1 MSTSM
6 SRYQWLL
13 VALLS
18 ANFGVVFFDRNV
30 FSYLTSFIQP
40 DLKLSNFQIGNIAS
54 AFSFSWAIAG
64 LGMGSL
70 VDRFGRRKLMLVTAT
85 VVFSMASVLSG
96 FASGFAW
103 LLGARLLMGIAEGGI
118 MPITQTL
125 IAAEVPHER
134 RGLAQG
140 VTQNFGANL
149 LANTL
154 GPVIIVW
161 MAISFGWRNAFFLA
175 AAPGVV
181 MALLIAALVREPA
194 TVAPASQPGSGG
206 FAAALADRSMLLCIA
221 ISTLLVAYLMV
232 LFTFTPLYL
241 IQVRGFDQRH
251 MSWIM
256 SSFGVASM
264 AVAFLVPG
272 SSDRFGRK
280 PVIIVASLL
289 GLVLPLGLLFI
300 TGTQL
305 VPIIAC
311 IAVGAALSGVFPLA
325 MATIPSEIVGP
336 ARTATALSLTMGIS
350 EILGGVLAPSVAGK
364 VADLKGLGMTLWIV
378 AGLVVAIIVLAAML
392 RETAPAVL
400 REDSRALRVDSYVS
414 QLGATARECIMTTHH
429 DKAT

>member
-1 MSTSM
+1 MSKSM

-40 DLKLSNFQIGNIAS
+40 DLGLSNFQIGNIAS

-64 LGMGSL
+64 LCMGSL
-70 VDRFGRRKLMLVTAT
+70 VDRFGRRKPMLVAAT
-85 VVFSMASVLSG
+85 IAFSLASVLSG

-140 VTQNFGANL
+140 ITQNFGANL

-161 MAISFGWRNAFFLA
+161 MAIHFGWRNAFFLA
-175 AAPGVV
+175 ALPGLG
-181 MALLIAALVREPA
+181 MALLIAALVREPHVLEPA
-194 TVAPASQPGSGG
+194 TKARRGE
-206 FAAALADRSMLLCIA
+206 FAAALADRSLLLCIA
-221 ISTLLVAYLMV
+221 ISVLLVAYLMV
-232 LFTFTPLYL
+232 LFTFAPLYL
-241 IQVRGFDQRH
+241 IRVRGFDQRH

-264 AVAFLVPG
+264 AVAILVPG

-280 PVIIVASLL
+280 PVIFAASLF
-289 GLVLPLGLLFI
+289 GLVLPLGFLFTSG
-300 TGTQL
+300 TGLAPL
-305 VPIIAC
+305 VVC
-311 IAVGAALSGVFPLA
+311 IALGAALSGVFPLA

-336 ARTATALSLTMGIS
+336 GRTTTALSLTMGIS
-350 EILGGVLAPSVAGK
+350 EILGGVLAPSIAGK
-364 VADLKGLGMTLWIV
+364 AADFWGLDKPMWIL
-378 AGLVVAIIVLAAML
+378 AGIVVAIIVLAAML

-400 REDSRALRVDSYVS
+400 ARRNHGLR
-414 QLGATARECIMTTHH
+414 
-429 DKAT
+429 

>member
-1 MSTSM
+1 M

-18 ANFGVVFFDRNV
+18 ANFGVVFFDRNA
-30 FSYLTSFIQP
+30 FSYLTSFIQA
-40 DLKLSNFQIGNIAS
+40 DLHLSNFKIGNIAS
-54 AFSFSWAIAG
+54 AFSFAWAIAG
-64 LGMGSL
+64 LCVGSL
-70 VDRFGRRKLMLVTAT
+70 VDRFGRRKLMLVAAT
-85 VVFSMASVLSG
+85 VAFSMASVLSG
-96 FASGFAW
+96 YASGFAW
-103 LLGARLLMGIAEGGI
+103 LLAARLLMGVAEGGI

-140 VTQNFGANL
+140 ITQNFGANL

-154 GPVIIVW
+154 GPLIIVW
-161 MAISFGWRNAFFLA
+161 MAIRFGWRNAFFLA
-175 AAPGVV
+175 ALPGIV
-181 MALLIAALVREPA
+181 MALLIGVLVREPE
-194 TVAPASQPGSGG
+194 VLAPASAFERGG
-206 FAAALADRSMLLCIA
+206 FAAAIADRSMLLCIA

-241 IQVRGFDQRH
+241 VQVRGFDQRH

-280 PVIIVASLL
+280 PVIFAASLL
-289 GLVLPLGLLFI
+289 GLVLPLGLLF
-300 TGTQL
+300 TGGTQL
-305 VPIIAC
+305 VPLMAC

-336 ARTATALSLTMGIS
+336 ARTATALSLTMGVS
-350 EILGGVLAPSVAGK
+350 EILGGVLAPSLAGK
-364 VADLKGLGMTLWIV
+364 VADLKGLGMTLWILVGIV
-378 AGLVVAIIVLAAML
+378 AAIIVLAAML

-400 REDSRALRVDSYVS
+400 
-414 QLGATARECIMTTHH
+414 ARRKHH
-429 DKAT
+429 AH

>member
-1 MSTSM
+1 MPSSM

-30 FSYLTSFIQP
+30 FSYLTSFIQA
-40 DLKLSNFQIGNIAS
+40 DLHLSNFQIGNIAS

-70 VDRFGRRKLMLVTAT
+70 VDRIGRRKLMLVSAT
-85 VVFSMASVLSG
+85 VVFSLASVLSG

-125 IAAEVPHER
+125 IAAEVPHEQ

-140 VTQNFGANL
+140 ITQNFGANL

-154 GPVIIVW
+154 GPLIIVW
-161 MAISFGWRNAFFLA
+161 MAVHFGWRNAFFLA
-175 AAPGVV
+175 AIPGIV
-181 MALLIAALVREPA
+181 MAFLIAALVRKPA
-194 TVAPASQPGSGG
+194 EVTPASPQRGG
-206 FAAALADRSMLLCIA
+206 FTAMLADRSLLLCIA

-232 LFTFTPLYL
+232 LFTFIPLYL
-241 IQVRGFDQRH
+241 IQVRGFDQAH

-256 SSFGVASM
+256 SSYGVASM

-280 PVIIVASLL
+280 PVIVAASVM

-300 TGTQL
+300 GGMQL
-305 VPIIAC
+305 IPLMAC

-325 MATIPSEIVGP
+325 MATVPSEIVGP
-336 ARTATALSLTMGIS
+336 SRTATALSLTMGIS
-350 EILGGVLAPSVAGK
+350 EILGGVLAPSAAGK
-364 VADLKGLGMTLWIV
+364 VADLQGLGITLWI
-378 AGLVVAIIVLAAML
+378 LVGIIAAIIPLATML
-392 RETAPAVL
+392 RETAPAMLARKV
-400 REDSRALRVDSYVS
+400 AL
-414 QLGATARECIMTTHH
+414 
-429 DKAT
+429 

>member
-1 MSTSM
+1 MSSSM
-6 SRYQWLL
+6 GRYQWLL

-30 FSYLTSFIQP
+30 FGYLTSFIQP
-40 DLKLSNFQIGNIAS
+40 DLNLSNFQIGNIAS

-70 VDRFGRRKLMLVTAT
+70 VDRFGRRKLMLVSAT

-96 FASGFAW
+96 LASGFAW

-140 VTQNFGANL
+140 VTQNFGSNL
-149 LANTL
+149 IANTL

-175 AAPGVV
+175 AVPGVI
-181 MALLIAALVREPA
+181 MAVLIAALVREPA
-194 TVAPASQPGSGG
+194 TVAPVSGRGS
-206 FAAALADRSMLLCIA
+206 FSAAIRDRSMLLCIA
-221 ISTLLVAYLMV
+221 ISTLLVAYLV
-232 LFTFTPLYL
+232 VFFTFGPLYL
-241 IQVRGFDQRH
+241 IRVRGFDQRH
-251 MSWIM
+251 MSFIM

-289 GLVLPLGLLFI
+289 GLALPFGMLFT

-325 MATIPSEIVGP
+325 MATIPSELVGP
-336 ARTATALSLTMGIS
+336 NKTATALSLTMGIS

-364 VADLKGLGMTLWIV
+364 VADLKGLSMTLWMV
-378 AGLVVAIIVLAAML
+378 AGLVVAIIVLATLL

-400 REDSRALRVDSYVS
+400 RRR
-414 QLGATARECIMTTHH
+414 REGIIQSPT
-429 DKAT
+429 

>member
-1 MSTSM
+1 MDAGKGSSAAM

-54 AFSFSWAIAG
+54 AFSLSWAIAG
-64 LGMGSL
+64 LCMGSL
-70 VDRFGRRKLMLVTAT
+70 VDRFGRRKPMLVAAT
-85 VVFSMASVLSG
+85 VAFSMASVLSG
-96 FASGFAW
+96 FSSGFAW

-140 VTQNFGANL
+140 ITQNFGANL

-154 GPVIIVW
+154 GPLIIVW
-161 MAISFGWRNAFFLA
+161 MAIRFGWRNAFFLA
-175 AAPGVV
+175 ALPGVV
-181 MALLIAALVREPA
+181 MALLIAVLVREP
-194 TVAPASQPGSGG
+194 TVAAPAAGAERGG

-221 ISTLLVAYLMV
+221 ISTLLVAYLV
-232 LFTFTPLYL
+232 VFFTFAPLYL
-241 IQVRGFDQRH
+241 IQVRGFDQQH
-251 MSWIM
+251 MSWLM

-289 GLVLPLGLLFI
+289 GLVLPLGLLFSS
-300 TGTQL
+300 GRQL
-305 VPIIAC
+305 APLIAC

-364 VADLKGLGMTLWIV
+364 VADLEGLSATLWIMV
-378 AGLVVAIIVLAAML
+378 GLVAVIIALAAML

-400 REDSRALRVDSYVS
+400 MPRRK
-414 QLGATARECIMTTHH
+414 GAH
-429 DKAT
+429 

>member
-1 MSTSM
+1 M

-30 FSYLTSFIQP
+30 YSYLTSFIQP
-40 DLKLSNFQIGNIAS
+40 ELSLSNFQIASIVS

-64 LGMGSL
+64 FCIGSL
-70 VDRFGRRKLMLVTAT
+70 VDRFGRRKLMLIVAT
-85 VVFSMASVLSG
+85 VAFSLASVLSG

-125 IAAEVPHER
+125 IATEVPHER
-134 RGLAQG
+134 RGLTQG
-140 VTQNFGANL
+140 ITQNFGANL

-154 GPVIIVW
+154 GPIVIVW
-161 MAISFGWRNAFFLA
+161 MAVRFGWRNAFFLA
-175 AAPGVV
+175 ALPGIV
-181 MALLIAALVREPA
+181 MACLIAALVREP
-194 TVAPASQPGSGG
+194 S
-206 FAAALADRSMLLCIA
+206 AAAVPALARGRFFDLLGDRSMLLCIA

-232 LFTFTPLYL
+232 LFTFAPLYL
-241 IQVRGFDQRH
+241 IQVRGFDAQH

-272 SSDRFGRK
+272 ASDRFGRK
-280 PVIIVASLL
+280 PVILTASSL

-300 TGTQL
+300 GGSQISPL
-305 VPIIAC
+305 MAC
-311 IAVGAALSGVFPLA
+311 IAVGSAVSGVFPLA

-336 ARTATALSLTMGIS
+336 ARTTTAMSLTMGIG
-350 EILGGVLAPSVAGK
+350 EIVGGVLAPIGAGLM
-364 VADLKGLGMTLWIV
+364 ADRGGLGVTLWILI
-378 AGLVVAIIVLAAML
+378 GIIVAIILLAAML
-392 RETAPAVL
+392 SETAPAVFARRKL
-400 REDSRALRVDSYVS
+400 R
-414 QLGATARECIMTTHH
+414 
-429 DKAT
+429 

>member
-40 DLKLSNFQIGNIAS
+40 DLHLSNFQIGNIVS

-70 VDRFGRRKLMLVTAT
+70 VDRFGRRKLMLVCAT

-140 VTQNFGANL
+140 ITQNFGANL

-154 GPVIIVW
+154 GPLIIVW
-161 MAISFGWRNAFFLA
+161 MAVHFGWRNAFFLA
-175 AAPGVV
+175 ALPGIV
-181 MALLIAALVREPA
+181 MALLIAALVREPVE
-194 TVAPASQPGSGG
+194 VAPGSSLERGG
-206 FAAALADRSMLLCIA
+206 FAAVLINRSMLLCIA

-241 IQVRGFDQRH
+241 IQVRGFDQQH

-280 PVIIVASLL
+280 PVIIAASLL
-289 GLVLPLGLLFI
+289 GLVLPLGFLFI
-300 TGTQL
+300 SGRQL
-305 VPIIAC
+305 VPLMAC
-311 IAVGAALSGVFPLA
+311 IAVGAALSAVFPLA

-336 ARTATALSLTMGIS
+336 TRTATALSLTMGVS
-350 EILGGVLAPSVAGK
+350 EIVGGVLAPSVAGK
-364 VADLKGLGMTLWIV
+364 VADMKGLGMTLWILAGIV
-378 AGLVVAIIVLAAML
+378 AAIIVLAAML

-400 REDSRALRVDSYVS
+400 RRRREGIIRTSRMR
-414 QLGATARECIMTTHH
+414 THL
-429 DKAT
+429 

>member
-1 MSTSM
+1 M

-40 DLKLSNFQIGNIAS
+40 DLNLSNFQIGNIAS

-70 VDRFGRRKLMLVTAT
+70 VDQFGRRKLMLVTAT
-85 VVFSMASVLSG
+85 VAFSMASVLSG

-125 IAAEVPHER
+125 IAAEVPPER

-140 VTQNFGANL
+140 ITQNFGANL

-154 GPVIIVW
+154 GPIVIVW
-161 MAISFGWRNAFFLA
+161 MAIRFGWRNAFFLA
-175 AAPGVV
+175 ALPGII
-181 MALLIAALVREPA
+181 MALLIAGLVREPA
-194 TVAPASQPGSGG
+194 LPLPASASRHGG
-206 FAAALADRSMLLCIA
+206 FAAAIADRSMLLCIV

-280 PVIIVASLL
+280 PVILAASSL
-289 GLVLPLGLLFI
+289 GLVLPLGLLFT

-305 VPIIAC
+305 VPLMAC

-336 ARTATALSLTMGIS
+336 TRTATALSLTMGIS

-364 VADLKGLGMTLWIV
+364 VADLKGLDKSLWIL
-378 AGLVVAIIVLAAML
+378 AGLVVAIIILAAML

-400 REDSRALRVDSYVS
+400 ARRAH
-414 QLGATARECIMTTHH
+414 AR
-429 DKAT
+429 

>member
-1 MSTSM
+1 MPASM

-40 DLKLSNFQIGNIAS
+40 DLHLSNFQIGNIAS

-64 LGMGSL
+64 LCMGSL
-70 VDRFGRRKLMLVTAT
+70 VDRFGRRKLMLVSAT
-85 VVFSMASVLSG
+85 VAFSMASVLSG

-125 IAAEVPHER
+125 IAVEVPHAR

-140 VTQNFGANL
+140 ITQNFGANL

-161 MAISFGWRNAFFLA
+161 MAIRFGWRNAFFLA
-175 AAPGVV
+175 ALPGIV
-181 MALLIAALVREPA
+181 MALLIAALVREPEMP
-194 TVAPASQPGSGG
+194 THVPAPRQGRL
-206 FAAALADRSMLLCIA
+206 AAALADRSMLLCVA

-280 PVIIVASLL
+280 PVILIASSL

-300 TGTQL
+300 GGTQL
-305 VPIIAC
+305 LPLMAC

-336 ARTATALSLTMGIS
+336 AKTATAMSLTMGIS
-350 EILGGVLAPSVAGK
+350 EILGGVVAPSAAGK
-364 VADLKGLGMTLWIV
+364 AADLKGLEATLWILI
-378 AGLVVAIIVLAAML
+378 GIVVAIIVLAAML
-392 RETAPAVL
+392 RETAPAMLARRKSL
-400 REDSRALRVDSYVS
+400 R
-414 QLGATARECIMTTHH
+414 
-429 DKAT
+429 

>member
-1 MSTSM
+1 MPPAAGESTSM

-13 VALLS
+13 VTLLS

-30 FSYLTSFIQP
+30 FSYLTSFIQA
-40 DLKLSNFQIGNIAS
+40 DLHLSNFQIGNIAS

-70 VDRFGRRKLMLVTAT
+70 VDRFGRRKLMLVSAT
-85 VVFSMASVLSG
+85 VVFSLASVLSG

-125 IAAEVPHER
+125 IAAGVPHER

-140 VTQNFGANL
+140 ITQNFGANL

-154 GPVIIVW
+154 GPIIIVW
-161 MAISFGWRNAFFLA
+161 MAVHFGWRNAFFLA
-175 AAPGVV
+175 ALPGIV
-181 MALLIAALVREPA
+181 MAVLIGALVREPA
-194 TVAPASQPGSGG
+194 AVASGASRRGG
-206 FAAALADRSMLLCIA
+206 FAAALADRSLLLCIA
-221 ISTLLVAYLMV
+221 ISILLVAYLMV
-232 LFTFTPLYL
+232 LFTFIPLYL
-241 IQVRGFDQRH
+241 IQVRGFDQQH

-289 GLVLPLGLLFI
+289 GLSLPLGFLFI
-300 TGTQL
+300 GGTQ
-305 VPIIAC
+305 PIPLMAC

-336 ARTATALSLTMGIS
+336 TRTSTALSLTMGIS

-364 VADLKGLGMTLWIV
+364 VADIKGLSMTLWILVGIV
-378 AGLVVAIIVLAAML
+378 AAIIVLAAML

-400 REDSRALRVDSYVS
+400 RRRGEGMITSPA
-414 QLGATARECIMTTHH
+414 
-429 DKAT
+429 

>member
-18 ANFGVVFFDRNV
+18 ANFGIVFFDRNV

-40 DLKLSNFQIGNIAS
+40 DLHLSNFQIGNIVS

-70 VDRFGRRKLMLVTAT
+70 VDRFGRRKLMLISAT
-85 VVFSMASVLSG
+85 VAFSMASVLSG

-103 LLGARLLMGIAEGGI
+103 LLAARLLMGIAEGGI

-125 IAAEVPHER
+125 IAVEVPHEH

-161 MAISFGWRNAFFLA
+161 MAIRFGWRNAFFLA
-175 AAPGVV
+175 ALPGIV

-194 TVAPASQPGSGG
+194 MPARGAAPGRARFGG
-206 FAAALADRSMLLCIA
+206 ALADRSMLLCVA
-221 ISTLLVAYLMV
+221 ISALLVAYLMV

-241 IQVRGFDQRH
+241 VRVRGFDQRH

-280 PVIIVASLL
+280 PVILVASSL
-289 GLVLPLGLLFI
+289 GLVLPLGLLF
-300 TGTQL
+300 TSGTRL
-305 VPIIAC
+305 VPLMAC

-336 ARTATALSLTMGIS
+336 ARTATALSLTMGVS

-364 VADLKGLGMTLWIV
+364 VADLKGLGMTLWILV
-378 AGLVVAIIVLAAML
+378 GIVVAIIVLAAML

-400 REDSRALRVDSYVS
+400 ARGKAPSASLR
-414 QLGATARECIMTTHH
+414 TFTPTHKECDHG
-429 DKAT
+429 

>member
-1 MSTSM
+1 MPMDAVKGSSAAM

-18 ANFGVVFFDRNV
+18 AKFGVVFFDRNV

-40 DLKLSNFQIGNIAS
+40 DLSLSNFQIGNIAS

-64 LGMGSL
+64 LCMGSL
-70 VDRFGRRKLMLVTAT
+70 VDRFGRRKPMLVAAT
-85 VVFSMASVLSG
+85 VAFSMASVLSG
-96 FASGFAW
+96 FSSGFAW

-140 VTQNFGANL
+140 ITQNFGANL

-154 GPVIIVW
+154 GPLIIVW
-161 MAISFGWRNAFFLA
+161 MAIRFGWRNAFFLA
-175 AAPGVV
+175 ALPGVV
-181 MALLIAALVREPA
+181 MALLIAALVREPTRA
-194 TVAPASQPGSGG
+194 APASGVERGG
-206 FAAALADRSMLLCIA
+206 FAAVLADRSMLLCIA
-221 ISTLLVAYLMV
+221 ISTLLVAYLV
-232 LFTFTPLYL
+232 VFFTFAPLYL
-241 IQVRGFDQRH
+241 IQVRGFDQQH
-251 MSWIM
+251 MSWLM

-272 SSDRFGRK
+272 SSDRFGRR
-280 PVIIVASLL
+280 PVIIAASLL
-289 GLVLPLGLLFI
+289 GLALPLGLLFSN
-300 TGTQL
+300 GQL
-305 VPIIAC
+305 APLIAC
-311 IAVGAALSGVFPLA
+311 IAVGSALSGVFPLA

-364 VADLKGLGMTLWIV
+364 IADFEGLGATLWIL
-378 AGLVVAIIVLAAML
+378 AGLVAAIIALAAML
-392 RETAPAVL
+392 RETAPATL
-400 REDSRALRVDSYVS
+400 MRRKPDA
-414 QLGATARECIMTTHH
+414 H
-429 DKAT
+429 